1 MVNGLLTPTIHDL
14 AHLLAICMIL
24 FGVWVMVSSNNG
36 NLRKITLPV
45 LLLASAFA
53 ISACQSK
60 TANLDSLDGLTTAST
75 SPASFK
81 KTTELGNRWQ
91 GDPKNLALGLAYAA
105 ELEKLGQTDQQ
116 LQVLA
121 TLSAQNP
128 QNANIQAVYGKK
140 LLAAGRS
147 GDAIPVLKTVA
158 DNGTGDWRIL
168 SALGS
173 AYDQQGQYSTA
184 RETYQKALA
193 LKPNQISVLNN
204 MGMSHA
210 LEGNLK
216 QAEET
221 LRSAMAL
228 PEGKSLPRLRQ
239 NLALVVGLQGRFE
252 ESRQI
257 ASEDLP
263 PEEVEANMAYLQKM
277 LSQPNTWQ
285 QLSGDAQG

>member
-1 MVNGLLTPTIHDL
+1 
-14 AHLLAICMIL
+14 
-24 FGVWVMVSSNNG
+24 MVSVNNE

-60 TANLDSLDGLTTAST
+60 TASLGSLDGLNTAST

-81 KTTELGNRWQ
+81 KTAELGERWQ
-91 GDPKNLALGLAYAA
+91 GDQKNLELGLAYAA
-105 ELEKLGQTDQQ
+105 GLEKLGQADQQ
-116 LQVLA
+116 MQVLA

-128 QNANIQAVYGKK
+128 ENTQIQSLYGKT
-140 LLAAGRS
+140 LLAAGRPRE
-147 GDAIPVLKTVA
+147 AIPVLEKMVA
-158 DNGTGDWRIL
+158 SGSGDWRTL

-184 RETYQKALA
+184 REIYQKALA
-193 LKPNQISVLNN
+193 LQPNQIAVLNN
-204 MGMSHA
+204 MGMSYA

-216 QAEET
+216 QAEAT
-221 LRSAMAL
+221 LQSAMAL
-228 PEGKSLPRLRQ
+228 PEGKTLPRLRQ

-257 ASEDLP
+257 ASADLP
-263 PEEVEANMAYLQKM
+263 PKEVEANMAYLQKM

-285 QLSGDAQG
+285 QLSGDSQG

>member
-1 MVNGLLTPTIHDL
+1 
-14 AHLLAICMIL
+14 
-24 FGVWVMVSSNNG
+24 MVSVNNG
-36 NLRKITLPV
+36 NLRRITLP
-45 LLLASAFA
+45 LLLVVSAFA

-60 TANLDSLDGLTTAST
+60 TASLESLDGLNTAST

-81 KTTELGNRWQ
+81 KTAELGNRWQ
-91 GDPKNLALGLAYAA
+91 GDQKNLELGLAYADG
-105 ELEKLGQTDQQ
+105 LEKLGQSDQQ

-121 TLSAQNP
+121 TLSEQNP
-128 QNANIQAVYGKK
+128 ENTNIKVVFGKK
-140 LLAAGRS
+140 LLASGRS
-147 GDAIPVLKTVA
+147 EQAIPALKSVA
-158 DNGTGDWRIL
+158 DSGTGDWRIL

-173 AYDQQGQYSTA
+173 AYDQQGQYGAA

-193 LKPNQISVLNN
+193 LQPNQISVLNN
-204 MGMSHA
+204 MGMSYA

-216 QAEET
+216 EAEET
-221 LRSAMAL
+221 LRSAVAL

-252 ESRQI
+252 ESRKI

-285 QLSGDAQG
+285 QLSGDTQG

>member
-1 MVNGLLTPTIHDL
+1 
-14 AHLLAICMIL
+14 
-24 FGVWVMVSSNNG
+24 MVSVNTG
-36 NLRKITLPV
+36 NLRRIALP
-45 LLLASAFA
+45 LLLVVSAFA

-60 TANLDSLDGLTTAST
+60 TANLESLDGLTTAST
-75 SPASFK
+75 APASFK
-81 KTTELGNRWQ
+81 KTAELGNRWQ
-91 GDPKNLALGLAYAA
+91 GDPKNLELGLAYADG
-105 ELEKLGQTDQQ
+105 LEKLGQTDQQ
-116 LQVLA
+116 MQVLA
-121 TLSAQNP
+121 TLSTQNP
-128 QNANIQAVYGKK
+128 QNTNIQALYGKK

-147 GDAIPVLKTVA
+147 GEAIPVLKAVA
-158 DNGTGDWRIL
+158 DSGTDDWRIL

-173 AYDQQGQYSTA
+173 AYDQQAQYGTA
-184 RETYQKALA
+184 REIYQKALA
-193 LKPNQISVLNN
+193 LQPNQISVLNN

-216 QAEET
+216 EAEET

-252 ESRQI
+252 ESRKI

-263 PEEVEANMAYLQKM
+263 PDEVEANMAYLQKM

-285 QLSGDAQG
+285 QLSDGAQG

>member
-1 MVNGLLTPTIHDL
+1 MIRLLLFRNMHDSV
-14 AHLLAICMIL
+14 
-24 FGVWVMVSSNNG
+24 GVWVMVSVNTGS
-36 NLRKITLPV
+36 LRGITLP
-45 LLLASAFA
+45 LLLVVSAFA

-60 TANLDSLDGLTTAST
+60 TASLESLDGLNTAST
-75 SPASFK
+75 APASFK
-81 KTTELGNRWQ
+81 KTAELGNRWQ
-91 GDPKNLALGLAYAA
+91 ADQKNVELGLAYADG
-105 ELEKLGQTDQQ
+105 LDKLDQTAQQ
-116 LQVLA
+116 MQVLA
-121 TLSAQNP
+121 TLAEQNP
-128 QNANIQAVYGKK
+128 EKANIKALYGKK

-147 GDAIPVLKTVA
+147 GEAIPVLKAVA

-173 AYDQQGQYSTA
+173 AYDQQGQYATA

-193 LKPNQISVLNN
+193 LQPNQISVLNN
-204 MGMSHA
+204 MGMSYA

-216 QAEET
+216 EAEET
-221 LRSAMAL
+221 LRGAAAL

-252 ESRQI
+252 ESRKI

-285 QLSGDAQG
+285 QLSGDTEG

>member
-1 MVNGLLTPTIHDL
+1 
-14 AHLLAICMIL
+14 
-24 FGVWVMVSSNNG
+24 MVSVNTE
-36 NLRKITLPV
+36 NLCRITLP
-45 LLLASAFA
+45 LLLVASALA

-60 TANLDSLDGLTTAST
+60 TANLESLDGLNTAST

-81 KTTELGNRWQ
+81 KTAELGNRWQ
-91 GDPKNLALGLAYAA
+91 ADQKNLDLGLAYAGG
-105 ELEKLGQTDQQ
+105 LEKLGQTEQQ
-116 LQVLA
+116 MQVLA
-121 TLSAQNP
+121 TLAQQNP
-128 QNANIQAVYGKK
+128 TNVHIKALFGKK

-147 GDAIPVLKTVA
+147 DQAIPVLKAVA
-158 DNGTGDWRIL
+158 DSGTADWRIL

-173 AYDQQGQYSTA
+173 AFDQQGQYGTA

-193 LKPNQISVLNN
+193 LQPNQISVLNN
-204 MGMSHA
+204 IGMSHA

-216 QAEET
+216 EEEET
-221 LRSAMAL
+221 LRGAMAL

-263 PEEVEANMAYLQKM
+263 PAEV
-277 LSQPNTWQ
+277 
-285 QLSGDAQG
+285 

>member
-1 MVNGLLTPTIHDL
+1 MVPVNNSRLRRFSLPLVLLT
-14 AHLLAICMIL
+14 
-24 FGVWVMVSSNNG
+24 
-36 NLRKITLPV
+36 
-45 LLLASAFA
+45 SALA

-60 TANLDSLDGLTTAST
+60 TASLDGLDGLNTAST
-75 SPASFK
+75 APASFK
-81 KTTELGNRWQ
+81 KTAELGNRWQ
-91 GDPKNLALGLAYAA
+91 DDQKNVELGLAYADG
-105 ELEKLGQTDQQ
+105 LEKLGQTDQQ

-121 TLSAQNP
+121 TLSEQNL
-128 QNANIQAVYGKK
+128 QNKNIQSLYGKK
-140 LLAAGRS
+140 LIASGRP
-147 GDAIPVLKTVA
+147 GEAIPVLEKVA
-158 DNGTGDWRIL
+158 AVGSGDWRIF

-193 LKPNQISVLNN
+193 LQPNQVSVLNN
-204 MGMSHA
+204 MGMSYA

-221 LRSAMAL
+221 LRNAMAL
-228 PEGKSLPRLRQ
+228 PDGKSLPRLRQ

-263 PEEVEANMAYLQKM
+263 PGEVEANMAYLQKM

-285 QLSGDAQG
+285 QLSGDTHG

>member
-1 MVNGLLTPTIHDL
+1 
-14 AHLLAICMIL
+14 
-24 FGVWVMVSSNNG
+24 MVSVNTG
-36 NLRKITLPV
+36 NLGRITLP
-45 LLLASAFA
+45 LLLVVSAFA
-53 ISACQSK
+53 ISACQNKS
-60 TANLDSLDGLTTAST
+60 ASLESLDALTTAST
-75 SPASFK
+75 APASFK
-81 KTTELGNRWQ
+81 KTAELGSRWQ
-91 GDPKNLALGLAYAA
+91 VDQKNLELGLAYADG
-105 ELEKLGQTDQQ
+105 LEKLGQTDQQ
-116 LQVLA
+116 MQVLA

-128 QNANIQAVYGKK
+128 QDANIHAVYGKK

-147 GDAIPVLKTVA
+147 GEAIPILKTIA
-158 DNGTGDWRIL
+158 DNGSGDWRVL

-173 AYDQQGQYSTA
+173 AYDQQGQYDTA

-193 LKPNQISVLNN
+193 LQPNQISILNN
-204 MGMSHA
+204 IGMSHA

-263 PEEVEANMAYLQKM
+263 PDEVEANMAYLQKM
-277 LSQPNTWQ
+277 LSQANTWK
-285 QLSGDAQG
+285 QLSGDTQG

>member
-1 MVNGLLTPTIHDL
+1 
-14 AHLLAICMIL
+14 
-24 FGVWVMVSSNNG
+24 MVSVNTG
-36 NLRKITLPV
+36 NLRRITLP
-45 LLLASAFA
+45 LLLVVSAFA

-60 TANLDSLDGLTTAST
+60 TASLESLDGLTTAST
-75 SPASFK
+75 EPASFK
-81 KTTELGNRWQ
+81 KTAELGNRWQ
-91 GDPKNLALGLAYAA
+91 GDPKNLELGLAYADG
-105 ELEKLGQTDQQ
+105 LEKLGQTDQQ
-116 LQVLA
+116 LEVLA
-121 TLSAQNP
+121 KLSAQNP
-128 QNANIQAVYGKK
+128 EKSHIQVLLGKK

-147 GDAIPVLKTVA
+147 GQAIPVLKAVV
-158 DNGTGDWRIL
+158 DGGTADWRTL

-173 AYDQQGQYSTA
+173 AYDQQAQYGTA
-184 RETYQKALA
+184 REFYQKALA
-193 LKPNQISVLNN
+193 LQPNQISVLNN

-228 PEGKSLPRLRQ
+228 PDGKSMPRLRQ

-252 ESRQI
+252 ESRKI

-285 QLSGDAQG
+285 QLSDDTQG

>member
-1 MVNGLLTPTIHDL
+1 MSRRFT
-14 AHLLAICMIL
+14 AR
-24 FGVWVMVSSNNG
+24 SS
-36 NLRKITLPV
+36 LPEDDQERR
-45 LLLASAFA
+45 SRF
-53 ISACQSK
+53 SK
-60 TANLDSLDGLTTAST
+60 H
-75 SPASFK
+75 
-81 KTTELGNRWQ
+81 
-91 GDPKNLALGLAYAA
+91 
-105 ELEKLGQTDQQ
+105 
-116 LQVLA
+116 
-121 TLSAQNP
+121 
-128 QNANIQAVYGKK
+128 
-140 LLAAGRS
+140 
-147 GDAIPVLKTVA
+147 VA
-158 DNGTGDWRIL
+158 DSGTSDWRIL

-173 AYDQQGQYSTA
+173 AYDQQGQYGTA
-184 RETYQKALA
+184 RETYQKALV
-193 LKPNQISVLNN
+193 LQPNQISVLNN

-263 PEEVEANMAYLQKM
+263 PDEVEANMAYLQKM

-285 QLSGDAQG
+285 QLSDDAQG

>member
-1 MVNGLLTPTIHDL
+1 MIWLSCCNMHDS
-14 AHLLAICMIL
+14 
-24 FGVWVMVSSNNG
+24 FGVWVMAAVNCTI
-36 NLRKITLPV
+36 LRKNTFHV
-45 LLLASAFA
+45 LVLASALA

-60 TANLDSLDGLTTAST
+60 TASMDGLEGLNTGST
-75 SPASFK
+75 SPVSFK
-81 KTTELGNRWQ
+81 KTAELGNRWQ
-91 GDPKNLALGLAYAA
+91 ADQKNLQLGLAYADG
-105 ELEKLGQTDQQ
+105 LEKLGQTDQQ

-121 TLSAQNP
+121 SLSAQNP
-128 QNANIQAVYGKK
+128 QKTNIQAIYGKK

-158 DNGTGDWRIL
+158 DSGTGDWRIL

-184 RETYQKALA
+184 REIYQKALA
-193 LKPNQISVLNN
+193 LQPNQISVLNN
-204 MGMSHA
+204 IGMSYA

-216 QAEET
+216 QAEES

-239 NLALVVGLQGRFE
+239 NLALVVGLQGRFD

-263 PEEVEANMAYLQKM
+263 PDEVEANMAYLQKM

-285 QLSGDAQG
+285 QLSGDTQG

>member
-1 MVNGLLTPTIHDL
+1 MHDS
-14 AHLLAICMIL
+14 
-24 FGVWVMVSSNNG
+24 FGVWVMAAVNKN
-36 NLRKITLPV
+36 NLRKFTLPII
-45 LLLASAFA
+45 LLTSAFA
-53 ISACQSK
+53 LSACQSK
-60 TANLDSLDGLTTAST
+60 TASLDSLDGLNTAST

-81 KTTELGNRWQ
+81 KTAELGSRWQ
-91 GDPKNLALGLAYAA
+91 KDQKNIELGLAYADG
-105 ELEKLGQTDQQ
+105 LEKLGQTDQQ

-121 TLSAQNP
+121 TLSAQSP
-128 QNANIQAVYGKK
+128 QNANVQSLYGKK
-140 LLAAGRS
+140 LIAAGKP
-147 GDAIPVLKTVA
+147 GEAIPVLEGLA
-158 DNGTGDWRIL
+158 ASGTGDWRIL

-193 LKPNQISVLNN
+193 LQPNQISVLNN
-204 MGMSHA
+204 IGMSYA

-216 QAEET
+216 QAEES

-228 PEGKSLPRLRQ
+228 PEGKTLPRLRQ

-257 ASEDLP
+257 ASADLP

-285 QLSGDAQG
+285 QLSGDNQG